1 MIARL
6 CAVAT
11 FALACAC
18 ASAQAVVELVPDPP
32 GPYLPGQ
39 PITIH
44 VWLHNQMGAGY
55 EAWLRLVQFDF
66 SQSSSAVLSNLTFA
80 FDYTSVPGGDWG
92 YEERHPSLPVPWTY
106 NGLECVC
113 PDIFFFLPAYG
124 HLHVGSL
131 TGVLPDS
138 EGNYQL
144 EALNAPFP
152 IAFPWGTGGA
162 ILGLTSFAINYLGAS
177 VEPQLTN
184 DLYYDLWSAFEG
196 ELTGAP
202 LSLVVVQPTI
212 PALSPTLAVV
222 LGGLLIGAG
231 VVVTK
236 RR

>member
-113 PDIFFFLPAYG
+113 PDIFFFLPAFHNHAEGAKGTPPCGICLQIHSYK
-124 HLHVGSL
+124 S
-131 TGVLPDS
+131 PEDS
-138 EGNYQL
+138 ER
-144 EALNAPFP
+144 P
-152 IAFPWGTGGA
+152 
-162 ILGLTSFAINYLGAS
+162 
-177 VEPQLTN
+177 
-184 DLYYDLWSAFEG
+184 
-196 ELTGAP
+196 
-202 LSLVVVQPTI
+202 
-212 PALSPTLAVV
+212 SPTPLFISQPIPFASFQKVEKPLFASSACPRAPPV
-222 LGGLLIGAG
+222 S
-231 VVVTK
+231 
-236 RR
+236 R